1 MTNLEKEIIM
11 NDVIPFIFMI
21 STILASLGL
30 IVIIYSRHSDQY
42 TSRLFIL
49 ILVLVIAYV
58 IAHGL
63 HFHMLI
69 DKDVTILDKSCHS
82 LLLLIIITLTFFSI
96 SFANQ
101 QKVGII
107 TSLLILIPSIIL
119 LFMLWAGNLVDES
132 HAHLGQFKAHYDQ
145 KYPLFLAWYLILIIY
160 TSFILVRKYI
170 KEKDIQI
177 KKQILILLFGL
188 LLTNLTSFIFGL
200 LLPWILGFYFL
211 VEISPLAFLAGLIL
225 FTAFGVGKYNMF
237 PNVLE
242 KVNPFSISKKIFL
255 IALIAVPIVIIIIQ
269 IPLGRILFGIDTPEA
284 WTRYFLM
291 TLLGGIIVSVTI
303 SFIILKVIL
312 SPIEKLK
319 NQAREI
325 QKGNFGIV
333 VDVNSNDEIGE
344 LAYAFNEMTNTLKKD
359 VEEIK
364 QKEYR
369 ITMLLDAF
377 DKSFT
382 SIALVDSSF
391 KIMQANNMFCKIN
404 TVDKNEIVNK
414 SINEIHFKGV
424 LEESFNTI
432 KQELQKNNTYEGELI
447 FHGNDNNLK
456 TFLISVTQ
464 FDLSDI
470 EEKGYLFVEVD
481 ITHLKKLESQLAKA
495 EKLAAIGKMGAILAH
510 EVKTPLTSIKM
521 NADILS
527 NSLVLNK
534 DDKQSFAII
543 NKEINRLN
551 NLVKE
556 ILQFSR
562 QSELNYS
569 TFNIIDILRAIEK
582 NNSNKFLAKN
592 FSVFINMNHFKITA
606 DWEKLYQAFLN
617 IVENS
622 FESSHDG
629 GYIKFE
635 STIDKNRAILIV
647 TDNGKGIPKEIKE
660 RIFEPFY
667 TSKSSGTGL
676 GLSICQKIIE
686 QHNGTIAL
694 LNSEVGKTTF
704 EITLPLVP

>member
-1 MTNLEKEIIM
+1 M

-30 IVIIYSRHSDQY
+30 IVIIYSRNADKY

-63 HFHMLI
+63 HFHMLL

-82 LLLLIIITLTFFSI
+82 LLLLIIVTLTFFSI
-96 SFANQ
+96 SFVNQ
-101 QKVGII
+101 QKVGTI

-119 LFMLWAGNLVDES
+119 LFMLWSGNLVDES
-132 HAHLGQFKAHYDQ
+132 HAHLGQFETHYDR
-145 KYPLFLAWYLILIIY
+145 KYPLFLAWYLMLIFY
-160 TSFILVRKYI
+160 ASFVLVRKYI

-177 KKQILILLFGL
+177 KKQILILSFGL
-188 LLTNLTSFIFGL
+188 LLTNLTSFVFGL
-200 LLPWILGFYFL
+200 FLPWILGFYFL

-225 FTAFGVGKYNMF
+225 FTAIGVGKYNMF

-242 KVNPFSISKKIFL
+242 RVHPFSISKKIFL

-303 SFIILKVIL
+303 SFIVLKVIL

-391 KIMQANNMFCKIN
+391 RIMQANNMFCKIN

-414 SINEIHFKGV
+414 NINEIHFKGI
-424 LEESFNTI
+424 LEENFNTI
-432 KQELQKNNTYEGELI
+432 KQELQKNNTYEGELV

-527 NSLVLNK
+527 NSLVLNE

-582 NNSNKFLAKN
+582 NNSNKFLAKK
-592 FSVFINMNHFKITA
+592 FAIFINMNDFKITA

-622 FESSHDG
+622 FESSQDG

-635 STIDKNRAILIV
+635 STIDMNRAILIV
-647 TDNGKGIPKEIKE
+647 TDNGKGIPQEIKE

-694 LNSEVGKTTF
+694 LNSEVGQTKF

>member
-1 MTNLEKEIIM
+1 M
-11 NDVIPFIFMI
+11 NEVIPFIFMI

-30 IVIIYSRHSDQY
+30 IVIIYSRNADKY
-42 TSRLFIL
+42 TSNLFIL
-49 ILVLVIAYV
+49 ILILVIAYV
-58 IAHGL
+58 IAHGM
-63 HFHMLI
+63 HFHMLSTSV
-69 DKDVTILDKSCHS
+69 KEVTILDKSCHS

-96 SFANQ
+96 SFVNK
-101 QKVGII
+101 QKVGVI

-119 LFMLWAGNLVDES
+119 LYMLWTGNLVYES
-132 HAHLGQFKAHYDQ
+132 HVHLDQFKAHYDP
-145 KYPLFLAWYLILIIY
+145 KYPLFLAWYLVLIFY
-160 TSFILVRKYI
+160 VSFVLIRKYI
-170 KEKDIQI
+170 KEENHQI
-177 KKQILILLFGL
+177 KKQILILFFGL
-188 LLTNLTSFIFGL
+188 LLTNLTSFVFGL
-200 LLPWILGFYFL
+200 FLPWILGFYYL

-225 FTAFGVGKYNMF
+225 FTTIGVGKYNMF
-237 PNVLE
+237 PNVLD
-242 KVNPFSISKKIFL
+242 KVNSFSLSKKIFL
-255 IALIAVPIVIIIIQ
+255 IALIAVPLVIIIIQ
-269 IPLGRILFGIDTPEA
+269 IPLGRVLFGIETPDA

-303 SFIILKVIL
+303 SFIVLKVIL

-319 NQAREI
+319 NQALEI

-333 VDVNSNDEIGE
+333 VDINSNDEIGE

-404 TVDKNEIVNK
+404 SVDKNEIVNK
-414 SINEIHFKGV
+414 SIDEIHFKGI
-424 LEESFNTI
+424 LEKKFHTI

-447 FHGNDNNLK
+447 FQGNDDHLK

-464 FDLSDI
+464 FDLSGI
-470 EEKGYLFVEVD
+470 EKKGFLFVEVD
-481 ITHLKKLESQLAKA
+481 ITRLKKLESQLAKA

-527 NSLVLNK
+527 NTLVLND

-562 QSELNYS
+562 QSELNYT

-582 NNSNKFLAKN
+582 NNSNKFLTKK
-592 FSVFINMNHFKITA
+592 FVIFINMDDFKITA

-622 FESSHDG
+622 FESSQDG

-635 STIDKNRAILIV
+635 STIYKNKVVIIV
-647 TDNGKGIPKEIKE
+647 TDNGKGIPQGIRE

-686 QHNGTIAL
+686 QHNGAIAL
-694 LNSEVGKTTF
+694 LSSEVGRTIF
-704 EITLPLVP
+704 EITLPSVP

>member
-1 MTNLEKEIIM
+1 
-11 NDVIPFIFMI
+11 MI
-21 STILASLGL
+21 STILGSLGL
-30 IVIIYSRHSDQY
+30 IIIIYSRNADKN

-49 ILVLVIAYV
+49 ILILVIAYV
-58 IAHGL
+58 VAHGL
-63 HFHMLI
+63 HFHTLLA
-69 DKDVTILDKSCHS
+69 KDVTLLDKSCHS
-82 LLLLIIITLTFFSI
+82 LLLLIIVTLTFFSI
-96 SFANQ
+96 SFANR
-101 QKVGII
+101 QKVGTI
-107 TSLLILIPSIIL
+107 TSLFILIPSIIL
-119 LFMLWAGNLVDES
+119 LFMLWSGNLVNES
-132 HAHLGQFKAHYDQ
+132 HLHIDQVKAHYDR

-160 TSFILVRKYI
+160 ASFVLIRKYI
-170 KEKDIQI
+170 KEENKLI
-177 KKQILILLFGL
+177 KKQILILFFGL
-188 LLTNLTSFIFGL
+188 LLTNLTSFVFGL
-200 LLPWILGFYFL
+200 FLPWILGFYYL

-225 FTAFGVGKYNMF
+225 FTAIGVGKYNMF

-242 KVNPFSISKKIFL
+242 KVRPFSISKKIFL

-269 IPLGRILFGIDTPEA
+269 IPLGRILFGIDTPAA

-303 SFIILKVIL
+303 SFIVLKVIL

-319 NQAREI
+319 NQALEI
-325 QKGNFGIV
+325 QKGNYGIV
-333 VDVNSNDEIGE
+333 VDVKSNDEIGE
-344 LAYAFNEMTNTLKKD
+344 LAYTFNEITNTLKKD

-369 ITMLLDAF
+369 IKMLLDAF

-382 SIALVDSSF
+382 SIVLVDSSF

-404 TVDKNEIVNK
+404 RVDKNSIVNK
-414 SINEIHFKGV
+414 NINEIHFKGI
-424 LEESFNTI
+424 LEKDFNTI
-432 KQELQKNNTYEGELI
+432 KQELQKNNIYEGELV
-447 FHGNDNNLK
+447 FHDNDNNLK
-456 TFLISVTQ
+456 TFLIFVTQ
-464 FDLSDI
+464 FDLSNI
-470 EEKGYLFVEVD
+470 EGKGYLFVEVD
-481 ITHLKKLESQLAKA
+481 VTHLKKLESKLAKA

-527 NSLVLNK
+527 KTLVLNE

-562 QSELNYS
+562 QSELNYT

-592 FSVFINMNHFKITA
+592 FSVIINMNDLKISA
-606 DWEKLYQAFLN
+606 DWGKLYQAFLN

-622 FESSHDG
+622 FESSLDN
-629 GYIKFE
+629 GYVKFE
-635 STIDKNRAILIV
+635 STYSKNRVILTII
-647 TDNGKGIPKEIKE
+647 DNGRGIPKGKKE

-694 LNSEVGKTTF
+694 LNSEVGQTIF